1 MPVTRE
7 VLVSRASVASK
18 DGGAVGVPS
27 VGERPL
33 AHRGR
38 ALLDEAA
45 LGSDGVNGLEMA
57 TAERGDLA
65 EFLATLT
72 PEQWEVASL
81 CEGWRVRDVVAHVM
95 SFDDVTVFGMLRRA
109 VHARFAD
116 VNQVGV
122 DELASIE
129 TAELLDRLRARL
141 RPQGLARTFRGR
153 LALLD
158 ATIHHQDIRRP
169 LGKPRAIPAERMR
182 CVLHDAV
189 LSPELPGWRLARGV
203 SLRPTDLEWSH
214 GSGPEVIGPAEAVL
228 MTITGRASA
237 VTELTGAGATVVAAR
252 LAR

>member
-1 MPVTRE
+1 MDRTRT
-7 VLVSRASVASK
+7 
-18 DGGAVGVPS
+18 
-27 VGERPL
+27 
-33 AHRGR
+33 
-38 ALLDEAA
+38 
-45 LGSDGVNGLEMA
+45 GSDGVNGLEMA
-57 TAERGDLA
+57 TAERVDLA

-72 PEQWEVASL
+72 PEQWEAASL

-95 SFDDVTVFGMLRRA
+95 SFDDVTLFGMLRRA
-109 VHARFAD
+109 VHARFVD

-122 DELASIE
+122 DELASLD
-129 TAELLDRLRARL
+129 TTELLDRLMARL
-141 RPQGLARTFRGR
+141 RPQGLAKAFGGR

-169 LGKPRAIPAERMR
+169 LGRLRDIPADRLR

-203 SLRPTDLEWSH
+203 CLRPTDLDWSH

-228 MTITGRASA
+228 MTITGRAS
-237 VTELTGAGATVVAAR
+237 VITELSGAGVTVVAAR